1 MGNIEI
7 PAVEHMRE
15 KILYEI
21 WKLVEQKYV
30 LFHEKDVDWKDIL
43 DKYNQNLVN
52 IHTYKEL
59 YHYIDAMLLELHDPH
74 TRVFCSP
81 YNNMKYVS
89 PVFLKW
95 INGKYYINECLTN
108 GNLRKGMQVI
118 GINNSSIAKIENLYI
133 NYYGF
138 KAKNYTRTLL
148 LKDFHNGKM
157 GKSISLTVQKQKTII
172 SENIDMLDIGDK
184 VNFKLVNMDSISI
197 KPYYSKIYEGEIGYL
212 RLFSFFN
219 SAIATE
225 VEKEIKHMNS
235 IRSLIIDIRENSGG
249 LIECAKNLASF
260 FICENVNIGYRTS
273 RIEGGSYCDLSIP
286 SPVYVQSK
294 NLCKGIEKIVVLCNE
309 FTMSSAEYIFLMALV
324 NDKRKIW
331 CIGNQTAG
339 LAHGASIF
347 TLFDGTRVQITT
359 LRYLDKN
366 KEIVQERGIIPD
378 IEVNNNIEEITL
390 GIDNQLN
397 FAIEFCKNG

>member
-52 IHTYKEL
+52 INTYKEL

-138 KAKNYTRTLL
+138 NAK
-148 LKDFHNGKM
+148 
-157 GKSISLTVQKQKTII
+157 
-172 SENIDMLDIGDK
+172 
-184 VNFKLVNMDSISI
+184 
-197 KPYYSKIYEGEIGYL
+197 
-212 RLFSFFN
+212 
-219 SAIATE
+219 
-225 VEKEIKHMNS
+225 
-235 IRSLIIDIRENSGG
+235 
-249 LIECAKNLASF
+249 C
-260 FICENVNIGYRTS
+260 C
-273 RIEGGSYCDLSIP
+273 
-286 SPVYVQSK
+286 
-294 NLCKGIEKIVVLCNE
+294 
-309 FTMSSAEYIFLMALV
+309 
-324 NDKRKIW
+324 
-331 CIGNQTAG
+331 
-339 LAHGASIF
+339 
-347 TLFDGTRVQITT
+347 
-359 LRYLDKN
+359 
-366 KEIVQERGIIPD
+366 
-378 IEVNNNIEEITL
+378 
-390 GIDNQLN
+390 
-397 FAIEFCKNG
+397 